1 MHIDEII
8 EERSFGSS
16 NKTVYVCWTSRPI
29 WAWEGQLGLAVTMQD
44 AGVSGAGRRATSF
57 VAKCFQC
64 TVKVPSIRLGKSLFV
79 FTAKCH
85 LLYCQLLSACF

>member
-8 EERSFGSS
+8 EERCFGSS

-44 AGVSGAGRRATSF
+44 AGVSAAGVRPREALNILRFGHCLTPKAVIPLQNS
-57 VAKCFQC
+57 
-64 TVKVPSIRLGKSLFV
+64 
-79 FTAKCH
+79 
-85 LLYCQLLSACF
+85 

>member
-8 EERSFGSS
+8 EERCFGSS

-44 AGVSGAGRRATSF
+44 AGVSGAGLLPPALS
-57 VAKCFQC
+57 
-64 TVKVPSIRLGKSLFV
+64 GKKF
-79 FTAKCH
+79 
-85 LLYCQLLSACF
+85 Y

>member
-8 EERSFGSS
+8 EERCFGSS

-44 AGVSGAGRRATSF
+44 AGVSGAGLL
-57 VAKCFQC
+57 
-64 TVKVPSIRLGKSLFV
+64 TVTPKI
-79 FTAKCH
+79 
-85 LLYCQLLSACF
+85 LLSDRGKMANL

>member
-8 EERSFGSS
+8 EERCFGSS

-44 AGVSGAGRRATSF
+44 AGVSGAGERGEGRVKTQSMMLILAPIDDHNLYSNGRT
-57 VAKCFQC
+57 VA
-64 TVKVPSIRLGKSLFV
+64 
-79 FTAKCH
+79 
-85 LLYCQLLSACF
+85 

>member
-8 EERSFGSS
+8 EERCFGSS

-44 AGVSGAGRRATSF
+44 AGVSGAGPAPSF
-57 VAKCFQC
+57 PARDWVIVGLSGKFRTRGIAEGS
-64 TVKVPSIRLGKSLFV
+64 SIRIH
-79 FTAKCH
+79 A
-85 LLYCQLLSACF
+85 

>member
-8 EERSFGSS
+8 EERCFGSS

-44 AGVSGAGRRATSF
+44 AGVSGAGPEPVVMPLMLCDSWLLHFAF
-57 VAKCFQC
+57 HIAKC
-64 TVKVPSIRLGKSLFV
+64 L
-79 FTAKCH
+79 
-85 LLYCQLLSACF
+85 

>member
-8 EERSFGSS
+8 EERCFGSS

-44 AGVSGAGRRATSF
+44 AGVSGAGLTESMI
-57 VAKCFQC
+57 
-64 TVKVPSIRLGKSLFV
+64 S
-79 FTAKCH
+79 
-85 LLYCQLLSACF
+85 QLAMGPNGTLTGL

>member
-8 EERSFGSS
+8 EERCFGSS

-44 AGVSGAGRRATSF
+44 AGVSGAGAVS
-57 VAKCFQC
+57 
-64 TVKVPSIRLGKSLFV
+64 TVIGKKSAPPFV
-79 FTAKCH
+79 FSRV
-85 LLYCQLLSACF
+85 YDVRFDSF

>member
-8 EERSFGSS
+8 EERCFGSS

-44 AGVSGAGRRATSF
+44 AGVSGAGAL
-57 VAKCFQC
+57 ADY
-64 TVKVPSIRLGKSLFV
+64 G
-79 FTAKCH
+79 
-85 LLYCQLLSACF
+85 LLSPGYPIVALSPRPDIKVS

>member
-8 EERSFGSS
+8 EERCFGSS

-44 AGVSGAGRRATSF
+44 AGVSGAGQDYSG
-57 VAKCFQC
+57 
-64 TVKVPSIRLGKSLFV
+64 LSLFGALKNGALWKV
-79 FTAKCH
+79 VP
-85 LLYCQLLSACF
+85 

>member
-8 EERSFGSS
+8 EERCFGSS

-44 AGVSGAGRRATSF
+44 AGVSRAWGWSQPR
-57 VAKCFQC
+57 V
-64 TVKVPSIRLGKSLFV
+64 LGNSDQD
-79 FTAKCH
+79 T
-85 LLYCQLLSACF
+85 